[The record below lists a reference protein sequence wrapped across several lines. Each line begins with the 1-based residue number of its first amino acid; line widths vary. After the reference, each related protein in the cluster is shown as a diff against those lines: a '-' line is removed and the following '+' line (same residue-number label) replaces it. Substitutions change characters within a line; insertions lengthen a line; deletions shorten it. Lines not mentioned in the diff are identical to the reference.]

1 MINENSYKNVLIYY
15 IGYVTI
21 KDPNYIKTNS
31 TNPFCL
37 IINKI
42 NGYFEDSN
50 WNKYLMLVPT
60 DESK

>member
-21 KDPNYIKTNS
+21 KDPNYIKANS